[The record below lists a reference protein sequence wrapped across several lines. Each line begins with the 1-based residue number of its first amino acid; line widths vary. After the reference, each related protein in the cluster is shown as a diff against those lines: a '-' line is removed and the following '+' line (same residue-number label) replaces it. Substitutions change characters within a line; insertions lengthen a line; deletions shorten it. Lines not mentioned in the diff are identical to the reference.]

1 MLNLFSEAYE
11 RAISMNAL
19 QSSLDD
25 FGLVVMA
32 RAAWRRR
39 QCFGEEGGEVTFG

>member
-1 MLNLFSEAYE
+1 
-11 RAISMNAL
+11 MNVL
-19 QSSLDD
+19 QSSPDD
-25 FGLVVMA
+25 FGVVVMA

>member
-1 MLNLFSEAYE
+1 MA
-11 RAISMNAL
+11 MNVL